1 MPDSKYKTKSK
12 PKKGQPL
19 SSAQKQAVEQGT
31 FERKV
36 ETVGSKIQKRNFSGV
51 GASSKAT
58 KQKLITKPISKES
71 NYKGTKSSG
80 NTVRAKGA
88 GTLAGHCI
96 SGTKKCKTAY
106 GKYSR

>member
-1 MPDSKYKTKSK
+1 MPENKYKVKTK

-19 SSAQKQAVEQGT
+19 SAAQKQSVEQGT

-36 ETVGSKIQKRNFSGV
+36 QPVGYKVKQRNASGV
-51 GASSKAT
+51 GATSKAT
-58 KQKLITKPISKES
+58 REKLISKPISKES
-71 NYKGTKSSG
+71 NYRGTKSSEK
-80 NTVRAKGA
+80 TVRAKGA